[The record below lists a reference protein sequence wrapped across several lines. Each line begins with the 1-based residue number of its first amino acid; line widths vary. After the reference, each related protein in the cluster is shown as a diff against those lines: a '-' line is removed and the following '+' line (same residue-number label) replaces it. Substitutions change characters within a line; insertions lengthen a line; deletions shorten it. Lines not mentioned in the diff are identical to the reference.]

1 MAEFKNYKE
10 VAFLLSKA
18 VQGQLTEKE
27 EETLGKWRQEFP
39 ENELLYRQVLTSE
52 FIISKSKQWEQV
64 DLVMAY
70 LKVRQKC
77 EHRLRRARLF
87 QVTAVAVSVL
97 LLLVSGLFYFV
108 LRDKSDRYPVGLMTE
123 NILPGNAKAEL
134 ILADGERIL
143 LGGPGMDSVLVQPGA
158 EIHTAK
164 ERLSYIGRQQTGKIQ
179 YNILQIPR
187 GGEYSVTLQDGTVV
201 NLNSAS
207 ELRYPVAFSGDLR
220 EVELRGE
227 AYFEVAE
234 NKNKPFIV
242 RTDEFNVRVLG
253 TSFNISAY
261 ADSPLALTTLCSG
274 QVQLTDC
281 MNPKNEQDLL
291 PGEQLL
297 FHRESR
303 KMEIRNVDTD
313 VFVSWREGFF
323 QFDNHTVEEVFM
335 ILQRWYNVQVF
346 YANTE
351 VRLDC
356 FTGKLP
362 RFDNMMIIIDLIKRV
377 SDLKITVDGKVIYID
392 K

>member
-39 ENELLYRQVLTSE
+39 ENELLYRRVLTSE

-77 EHRLRRARLF
+77 EHRLRRVRLF

-108 LRDKSDRYPVGLMTE
+108 LRDKSDRYPLGLMTE
-123 NILPGNAKAEL
+123 NILPGNVKAEL

-143 LGGPGMDSVLVQPGA
+143 LGGPGVDSVLIQPGA

-207 ELRYPVAFSGDLR
+207 ELRYPVRFTGTERKVFLT
-220 EVELRGE
+220 GE
-227 AYFEVAE
+227 AYFQVAKDKE
-234 NKNKPFIV
+234 HPFIV
-242 RTDEFNVRVLG
+242 KTDYFETAVLGTKFNVRSYSKIDAHV
-253 TSFNISAY
+253 
-261 ADSPLALTTLCSG
+261 TLLEGKVTVTNDKTESLILEPEE
-274 QVQLTDC
+274 QVTLSENGKLEKQV
-281 MNPKNEQDLL
+281 
-291 PGEQLL
+291 
-297 FHRESR
+297 
-303 KMEIRNVDTD
+303 VDTYPYLEWQKGY
-313 VFVSWREGFF
+313 FY
-323 QFDNHTVEEVFM
+323 FDNVSLIEIMQE
-335 ILQRWYNVQVF
+335 LGRWYNVDVVF
-346 YANTE
+346 ENDEMIDYKMHFVASRTESLMYAIRNLNALGIFYVT
-351 VRLDC
+351 LD
-356 FTGKLP
+356 GN
-362 RFDNMMIIIDLIKRV
+362 RIIIQ
-377 SDLKITVDGKVIYID
+377 
-392 K
+392 

>member
-1 MAEFKNYKE
+1 MNVDNEKIRSIIVKS
-10 VAFLLSKA
+10 VL
-18 VQGQLTEKE
+18 GTLTEGENLVLQEWLRGNDQNRVLYQKLSSAIELKHKYEQYKSVDVE
-27 EETLGKWRQEFP
+27 EAFRRNQ
-39 ENELLYRQVLTSE
+39 
-52 FIISKSKQWEQV
+52 
-64 DLVMAY
+64 
-70 LKVRQKC
+70 
-77 EHRLRRARLF
+77 HRLYQNDLNRRMKKNLPYVAAVLF
-87 QVTAVAVSVL
+87 LFGVFVW
-97 LLLVSGLFYFV
+97 LLVNHTGEVREEIPVV
-108 LRDKSDRYPVGLMTE
+108 LSAGGKH
-123 NILPGNAKAEL
+123 AEL
-134 ILADGERIL
+134 ILANGQKVDLHEGMEMKLRERSSNIQVK
-143 LGGPGMDSVLVQPGA
+143 GNVVYYEEKKDSVTID
-158 EIHTAK
+158 E
-164 ERLSYIGRQQTGKIQ
+164 
-179 YNILQIPR
+179 YNMIRTPL
-187 GGEYSVTLQDGTVV
+187 GGEYSLTLSDGTKVW
-201 NLNSAS
+201 LNAMS
-207 ELRYPVAFSGDLR
+207 ELRYPVAFGGDLR
-220 EVELRGE
+220 EVELKGE

-274 QVQLTDC
+274 QVRLTDC
-281 MNPKNEQDLL
+281 MNPENEQDLL

-351 VRLDC
+351 ARQEV

>member
-1 MAEFKNYKE
+1 MRDYDENIVQLIQLYLTGDLSEEEKVKLEDWIRGDSSRKRLFDEICEERNVVRDLEVYERVNKE
-10 VAFLLSKA
+10 SAWEKVVCRGNIKLQHSPRRLGWYRWVAAVMLPVMVAAGYFIREMKRDSLQQGVEIASIEPGKSKA
-18 VQGQLTEKE
+18 ILRLGNNRVLEITKE
-27 EETLGKWRQEFP
+27 RETHVDVAEGIAATNNSSGMIYP
-39 ENELLYRQVLTSE
+39 
-52 FIISKSKQWEQV
+52 EQV
-64 DLVMAY
+64 A
-70 LKVRQKC
+70 
-77 EHRLRRARLF
+77 
-87 QVTAVAVSVL
+87 
-97 LLLVSGLFYFV
+97 
-108 LRDKSDRYPVGLMTE
+108 
-123 NILPGNAKAEL
+123 
-134 ILADGERIL
+134 
-143 LGGPGMDSVLVQPGA
+143 
-158 EIHTAK
+158 
-164 ERLSYIGRQQTGKIQ
+164 TGKTE
-179 YNILQIPR
+179 YNVLEIPR
-187 GGEYSVTLQDGTVV
+187 GGEYTVTLSDGTVV
-201 NLNSAS
+201 HLNSGS

>member
-1 MAEFKNYKE
+1 MNVDNEKIRSIIVKS
-10 VAFLLSKA
+10 VL
-18 VQGQLTEKE
+18 GTLTEGENLVLQEWLRGNDQNRVLYQKLSSAIELKHKYEQYKSVDVE
-27 EETLGKWRQEFP
+27 EAFRRNQ
-39 ENELLYRQVLTSE
+39 
-52 FIISKSKQWEQV
+52 
-64 DLVMAY
+64 
-70 LKVRQKC
+70 
-77 EHRLRRARLF
+77 HRLYQNDLNRRMKKNLPYVAAVLF
-87 QVTAVAVSVL
+87 LFGVFVCLWVKHGGEVREEIPVVL
-97 LLLVSGLFYFV
+97 SAGG
-108 LRDKSDRYPVGLMTE
+108 KH
-123 NILPGNAKAEL
+123 AEL
-134 ILADGERIL
+134 ILANGQKVDLHEGMEMKLRERSSNIQVK
-143 LGGPGMDSVLVQPGA
+143 GNVVYYEEKKDSVTID
-158 EIHTAK
+158 E
-164 ERLSYIGRQQTGKIQ
+164 
-179 YNILQIPR
+179 YNMIRTPL
-187 GGEYSVTLQDGTVV
+187 GGEYSLTLSDGTKVW
-201 NLNSAS
+201 LNAMS
-207 ELRYPVAFSGDLR
+207 ELRYPVAFGGDLR
-220 EVELRGE
+220 EVELKGE

-274 QVQLTDC
+274 QVRLTDC
-281 MNPKNEQDLL
+281 MNPENEQDLL

-351 VRLDC
+351 ARQEV